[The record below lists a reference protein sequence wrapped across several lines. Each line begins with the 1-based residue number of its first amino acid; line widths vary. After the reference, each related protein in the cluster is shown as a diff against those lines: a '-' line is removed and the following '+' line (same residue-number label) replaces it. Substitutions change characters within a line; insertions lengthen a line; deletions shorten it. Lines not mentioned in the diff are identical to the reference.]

1 MAGNPVRTAALA
13 AYDAGLCPIRPSLD
27 GSKAPLGKWAAY
39 QKVRPTRELIAQ
51 WYAPGYPA
59 LGTVTGKVAR
69 GLEAF
74 EFDDKASR
82 YQLFKDAAQAAG
94 LGNLVECI
102 GAGYLERSP
111 SGGIHWLYRCPDLE
125 ELDGNTKL
133 ARRLKRPEEMTHDK
147 DNYQTLIETRGEGG
161 FIILAPSHGPVH
173 PTGKPYELLRGGFTT
188 IATITPEERRELWR
202 LAQRFDEV
210 PPSHD
215 VHALKPPTSTPGGR
229 PGDDFNARAAWRDIL
244 EPHGWVLIYDRE
256 GIDYWRRPGKD
267 RGISAT
273 TDYQAS
279 GLLYVFST
287 STAFESERGYSKF
300 AAYALLK
307 HGGDFK
313 AAAHDLAGRGYGN
326 SATPRRCF
334 SGGQWVKA
342 VSV

>member
-1 MAGNPVRTAALA
+1 MADNPVRTAALA

-27 GSKAPLGKWAAY
+27 GSKAPLGKWAEY
-39 QKVRPTRELIAQ
+39 QKERPTRGLIAQ
-51 WYAPGYPA
+51 WYTNGYPA
-59 LGTVTGKVAR
+59 LGTVTGKVA
-69 GLEAF
+69 GNLEAF

-82 YQLFKDAAQAAG
+82 YEPFKEAAQAAW
-94 LGNLVECI
+94 LGNLVERI
-102 GAGYLERSP
+102 EAGYLERSP
-111 SGGIHWLYRCPDLE
+111 SRGIHWLYRCPDLK

-133 ARRLKRPEEMTHDK
+133 ARRLKRPEEKTHDK
-147 DNYQTLIETRGEGG
+147 DNYQVLIETRGEGG

-173 PTGKPYELLRGGFTT
+173 PTGKPYELLRGRFAT

-202 LAQRFDEV
+202 LARTFDEV
-210 PPSHD
+210 PLGHD
-215 VHALKPPTSTPGGR
+215 EHEVKPPASTPGGR

-244 EPHGWVLIYDRE
+244 EPHGWVLIYERE

-342 VSV
+342 MSV